1 MIYRRS
7 IQLLLF
13 CALGQALGQAAEPLP
28 LPDSTPWDIAALKKA
43 PKFEWIRQEGDVQA
57 LLYAGEKYRGK
68 PTRVFAYYASPR
80 TLGQAVKGKVPGIV
94 LVHGGG
100 GTAFANWAQLWAKR
114 GYAAI
119 AMDLAGCGEG
129 RKRLPDGGPG
139 QSHADK
145 FSTIDQPLENQWSY
159 HAVAN
164 VMRGHSLLRSFA
176 GVDANRI
183 ALTGISWGG
192 YLTCIVAGVDDR
204 FKVAMPVYGC
214 GFLRENS
221 VWKVGEFGK
230 MTPAQSD
237 KWHRLWDP
245 SRYIGSAKMPVMFL
259 NGTNDFAYPM
269 DSYAK
274 TCALV
279 RSEKN
284 YSIQL
289 NMKHGHIFNF
299 PEFFQFVDQYL
310 RGATPMP
317 VVARPVVKGSRLN
330 ATVRSKTRLI
340 SANLHY
346 TTAPHAQN
354 KTRAWKTVP
363 LKVDGPII
371 QGAAPPKNATVWYID
386 VRDERKYLASS
397 ELIVQ

>member
-1 MIYRRS
+1 MSNRLRS
-7 IQLLLF
+7 ILLF

-28 LPDSTPWDIAALKKA
+28 LPESTPWDVAALKKA

-139 QSHADK
+139 QSHAEK
-145 FSTIDQPLENQWSY
+145 FSTIDEPLENQWSY

-164 VMRGHSLLRSFA
+164 VIRGHSLLRSFA
-176 GVDANRI
+176 GVDGDRV

-204 FKVAMPVYGC
+204 FAMAMPVYGC

-230 MTPAQSD
+230 MTAAQSD

-279 RSEKN
+279 TGEKN

-289 NMKHGHIFNF
+289 RMRHGHIFDF
-299 PEFFQFVDQYL
+299 PEFFIFIDQYIK
-310 RGATPMP
+310 GGKPMP
-317 VVARPVVKGSRLN
+317 VVAQPEIQDGKMSAKVKSSTKLVK
-330 ATVRSKTRLI
+330 AQ
-340 SANLHY
+340 LHY
-346 TTAPHAQN
+346 TTEPHVNNSDRKWVTVSLVIDGNTIRGPAVPE
-354 KTRAWKTVP
+354 KTTAWY
-363 LKVDGPII
+363 VDV
-371 QGAAPPKNATVWYID
+371 T
-386 VRDERKYLASS
+386 DERKVLASS
-397 ELIVQ
+397 RVMIK